1 MIASIISQICFMKV
15 IQLHLPDELAE
26 KVLAITG
33 NVETYILDVLRT
45 NINEPKKPITLAQ
58 EYRLAGIENAELN
71 KDFEHID
78 TEGWAF

>member
-45 NINEPKKPITLAQ
+45 NINEPKKPKHLLRNTGLW
-58 EYRLAGIENAELN
+58 ELKMRN
-71 KDFEHID
+71 
-78 TEGWAF
+78 